1 MLNRRLNDLHELVWA
16 SVGRVGRAPTK
27 IADDIIAKL
36 WPRTYA
42 EARIEGADKALR
54 TGLITEVTRIVRVS
68 GDPTE
73 QRDFEEIADDFKALA
88 QALLDAVRAGNYG
101 LAAAVV
107 IVALVAFL
115 RVYGARFWPPLG
127 SRVAG
132 PILAVA
138 GSMAGAVLTALAA
151 GQPVTMGLVLSA
163 LMVGLASVG
172 LFSGVKN
179 VVQGQRAAGLS

>member
-88 QALLDAVRAGNYG
+88 QELKSKAYTVPSIGEPVPVPILILEPDLLKEAAEFMQQKGDECHAEARRLFALYE
-101 LAAAVV
+101 AVV
-107 IVALVAFL
+107 A
-115 RVYGARFWPPLG
+115 
-127 SRVAG
+127 
-132 PILAVA
+132 
-138 GSMAGAVLTALAA
+138 
-151 GQPVTMGLVLSA
+151 
-163 LMVGLASVG
+163 
-172 LFSGVKN
+172 
-179 VVQGQRAAGLS
+179 